1 MVPFGQPSDNAWGND
16 YRQRLFLRHVL
27 LVSKCY
33 AWPRD
38 HHMAGSCQQ
47 EVLYTNTARE
57 TDHKWSLFSALSRLR
72 IPTCDSS
79 LEKLGGAKKA

>member
-1 MVPFGQPSDNAWGND
+1 MVPFGQPSDNAWGSD

-33 AWPRD
+33 ARPSG

-47 EVLYTNTARE
+47 EVLYTNTARGS
-57 TDHKWSLFSALSRLR
+57 DHKWSLFSALSRLR

-79 LEKLGGAKKA
+79 LEELSGAK